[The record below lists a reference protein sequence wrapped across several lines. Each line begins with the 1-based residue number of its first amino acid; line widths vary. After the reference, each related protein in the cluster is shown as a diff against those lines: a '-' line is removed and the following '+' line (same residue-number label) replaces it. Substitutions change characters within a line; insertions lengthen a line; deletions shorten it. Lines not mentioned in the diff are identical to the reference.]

1 MLWILGGLA
10 LVLVIAA
17 AAFQFAVWRNGP
29 AVVSTIDSIAGG
41 ARDAEQKALIST
53 GPHPEQ
59 KLVVWGPEHRDPAN
73 APLPVLLFAHG
84 GGWRSG
90 DPLDYGFIARA
101 FVPEGFIVVLVG
113 YRLGEDGKYPGM
125 IEDTA
130 NAIAWT
136 HEEIAAYGGD
146 PDKLVLA
153 GHSAG
158 AYNVVMAGL
167 EEQWLGRKGLST
179 GDIAGVIGMAGPY
192 DFAPFARDST
202 IAAFGHVDDAAVTQ
216 PPTHVRADAPP
227 MLLIQGEKDDLV
239 RPRNARILGEA
250 ITAGGGQGR
259 TLFYP
264 DMGHNGP
271 LLSLAEPL
279 RSRRDV
285 ARAMVEFAR
294 ESIASNGASNA
305 ANQEQAAQVTEEE
318 AETSVPVQG
327 ETR

>member
-1 MLWILGGLA
+1 MLWTLGGLVA
-10 LVLVIAA
+10 VAVIAGLA
-17 AAFQFAVWRNGP
+17 LQIAVWRNGP
-29 AVVSTIDSIAGG
+29 AVVTAIDRIAGG
-41 ARDAEQKALIST
+41 QRDAELKATIST
-53 GPHPEQ
+53 GSHPAQ
-59 KLVVWGPEHRDPAN
+59 KLTVWGPERRDPAD

-90 DPLDYGFIARA
+90 DPVDYGFIGRA
-101 FVPEGFIVVLVG
+101 FAPEGFIVVLVG
-113 YRLGEDGKYPGM
+113 YRLGEDGKYPAM
-125 IEDTA
+125 LEDTA
-130 NAIAWT
+130 SAIAWT

-158 AYNVVMAGL
+158 AYNVVMLGL

-179 GDIAGVIGMAGPY
+179 ADIAGVIGMSGPY

-202 IAAFGHVDDAAVTQ
+202 IAAFGHVDDPAITQ
-216 PPTHVRADAPP
+216 PPTHVRADGPQF
-227 MLLIQGEKDDLV
+227 LLIQGEKDDLV
-239 RPRNARILGEA
+239 RPRNSRILGQALSE
-250 ITAGGGQGR
+250 AGGTVR

-285 ARAMVEFAR
+285 LDEMMNFAR
-294 ESIASNGASNA
+294 EATSPVIDAPA
-305 ANQEQAAQVTEEE
+305 VTE
-318 AETSVPVQG
+318 ETSVPVQAQ
-327 ETR
+327 TR